1 MRVCVCGAQ
10 SVFMRG
16 GAELLHENLV
26 EALRRAGHEAEL
38 VHIPT
43 DWSRPNL
50 MASAFAWRL
59 LAIPADVVIATNFP
73 SYFVRHRRKVVWLT
87 HQHRAAYD
95 ALSQPWSDFGDDDVA
110 LEQHREVVEWDSRVL
125 SEARRLFTISQ
136 RVAERLRH
144 YNGLDAEVLYHPP
157 PLWDELHGAVSGQ
170 YVFCATRL
178 EANKRPDL
186 MIEAMAHVR
195 SHTRM
200 VIAGNGSMLERLD
213 QRIRELGLQSR
224 VSLLGFVD
232 DARVVDLF
240 AKARGVVYVPHDEDY
255 GYVTLQ
261 AFYARK
267 PVVTT
272 DDSGG
277 VLEWVRDGV
286 TGFVAAPNPAAL
298 GQAIDRLAA
307 SPQQGAELGEA
318 GSRSVADLDWAQ
330 VVDTLLSA

>member
-10 SVFMRG
+10 SLFMRG

-26 EALRRAGHEAEL
+26 EALRRAGHEVEL
-38 VHIPT
+38 IRIPT
-43 DWSRPNL
+43 DWSRPKL
-50 MASAFAWRL
+50 LASAFAWRL
-59 LAIPADVVIATNFP
+59 LSVPADVVIATNFP
-73 SYFVRHRRKVVWLT
+73 SYFVRHQRKVVWLT

-95 ALSQPWSDFGDDDVA
+95 AIHQPWSDFGDDDVA
-110 LEQHREVVEWDSRVL
+110 MEQHREVVEWDSRVL
-125 SEARRLFTISQ
+125 SESRRLFTISQ
-136 RVAERLRH
+136 RVAERLRR

-157 PLWDELHGAVSGQ
+157 PLWDVLHGATSGK
-170 YVFCATRL
+170 YIFSATRL

-195 SHTRM
+195 SDICL
-200 VIAGNGSMLERLD
+200 VVAGSGSMRDRLD
-213 QRIRELGLQSR
+213 ERIRALRLQDR
-224 VSLLGFVD
+224 VSMLGFVD
-232 DARVVDLF
+232 DAQVVDLF
-240 AKARGVVYVPHDEDY
+240 AKARGIVYVPHDEDY

-286 TGFVAAPNPAAL
+286 TGFIAAPNPASL

-307 SPQQGAELGEA
+307 SPQQGIELGEA
-318 GSRSVADLDWAQ
+318 GARSVADLDWAH
-330 VVDTLLSA
+330 VVDTLLTA